1 MKLLHLA
8 QTHRS
13 LGAKMVPFVGWEMPL
28 QYSSIV
34 EEHLAVRNAAG
45 LFDISHMGEIL
56 VKGED
61 ALDFLQRVTTNDVSK
76 LTVGEAHY
84 STVLNER
91 GGVKDDV
98 FVYRTGEQEYM
109 VVVNAVNT
117 EKIYG
122 WFKQKKKGKVD
133 VQDITM
139 TTVMLALQGPRAQAI
154 LQKLTDFKL
163 STLKRFRAAPGEVA
177 RARVLIS
184 RSGYTGEDGFELY
197 LSNEPQSKPSRAEKL
212 WGELLRAG
220 AEFGIKPC
228 GLGARDSL
236 RLEAGCVLYGHELT
250 EEITPLEARVG
261 FAVKLNKGEFIGRD
275 QLLKQKEK
283 GLSRARIGLRMRE
296 KGIPREG
303 HKILADG
310 KEVGHV
316 TSGTLSP
323 LFNVGIAM
331 GYAPPEIKN
340 AKSIA
345 VEIRGKPRAAELAQ
359 MPFYDPAKFGFG
371 RKKSG

>member
-1 MKLLHLA
+1 
-8 QTHRS
+8 
-13 LGAKMVPFVGWEMPL
+13 
-28 QYSSIV
+28 
-34 EEHLAVRNAAG
+34 
-45 LFDISHMGEIL
+45 
-56 VKGED
+56 
-61 ALDFLQRVTTNDVSK
+61 
-76 LTVGEAHY
+76 
-84 STVLNER
+84 
-91 GGVKDDV
+91 
-98 FVYRTGEQEYM
+98 
-109 VVVNAVNT
+109 
-117 EKIYG
+117 
-122 WFKQKKKGKVD
+122 
-133 VQDITM
+133 
-139 TTVMLALQGPRAQAI
+139 MLARI
-154 LQKLTDFKL
+154 
-163 STLKRFRAAPGEVA
+163 
-177 RARVLIS
+177 
-184 RSGYTGEDGFELY
+184 
-197 LSNEPQSKPSRAEKL
+197 
-212 WGELLRAG
+212 
-220 AEFGIKPC
+220 
-228 GLGARDSL
+228 
-236 RLEAGCVLYGHELT
+236 
-250 EEITPLEARVG
+250 
-261 FAVKLNKGEFIGRD
+261 KLNKGEFIGRD

>member
-1 MKLLHLA
+1 MKSLHLA
-8 QTHRS
+8 QAHRS
-13 LGAKMVPFVGWEMPL
+13 LGAKMVPFAGWEMPL
-28 QYSSIV
+28 QYSGIV

-45 LFDISHMGEIL
+45 LFDISHMGEIS
-56 VKGED
+56 VKGEG

-76 LTVGEAHY
+76 LVVGEAHY
-84 STVLNER
+84 SIVLNER
-91 GGVKDDV
+91 GGTKDDI

-122 WFKQKKKGKVD
+122 WFKQKRKGKAD

-139 TTVMLALQGPRAQAI
+139 TTVMLALQGPKAQAI
-154 LQKLTDFKL
+154 LQKLADFKL
-163 STLKRFRAAPGEVA
+163 STLGRFKTAPAEVVGV
-177 RARVLIS
+177 RVLIS

-197 LSNEPQSKPSRAEKL
+197 LADEPQSKAARAEKL
-212 WGELLRAG
+212 WRELLRAG

-236 RLEAGCVLYGHELT
+236 RLEAGYVLYGHELT

-261 FAVKLNKGEFIGRD
+261 FVVKLDKGDFIGRD
-275 QLLKQKEK
+275 PLLKQKEK

-296 KGIPREG
+296 KGVPREDY
-303 HKILADG
+303 KILAEG

-323 LFNVGIAM
+323 LLNAGIAM

-345 VEIRGKPRAAELAQ
+345 VEIYGKPRAAELAV
-359 MPFYDPAKFGFG
+359 MPFYDATKFGFG
-371 RKKSG
+371 RK